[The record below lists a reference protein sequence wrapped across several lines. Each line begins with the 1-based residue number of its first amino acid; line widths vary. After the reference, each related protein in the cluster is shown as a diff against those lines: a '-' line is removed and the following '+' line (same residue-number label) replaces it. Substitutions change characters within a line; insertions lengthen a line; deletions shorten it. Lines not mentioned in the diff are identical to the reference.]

1 MLPALLPLL
10 GGFAGSSLAGA
21 GALTGMSALTAGAL
35 GSGIGSLIATGDLGE
50 GIKTGLMSFAG
61 GKLLGGLMGSGA
73 DAAAGASG
81 ASSADVAS
89 GAAEGLMPP
98 SYVAPPPS
106 APPSAPNAAGF
117 TLGADK
123 SLVPM
128 TPDTTTM
135 FGTAPDTSQIGLQFD
150 TLAGKPGSST
160 LAKLGRAGMDFGG
173 SAAGIGSSIGSS
185 LAYTP
190 PKPKEEPMPEVPQ
203 YGPNDSG
210 VTFPTAGT
218 PGTSEFN
225 YRFAPNFAGGGSLA
239 RYVRPEM
246 MGYGPVALAEGGLTS
261 LAMDDMP
268 PEDMA
273 MSEDMMAM
281 DMEEE
286 PSGAPNDKE
295 IIVDAVKAI
304 KDGTS
309 SESNQIA
316 LAVFLQTFG
325 EEALMD
331 LVDSVQKG
339 EFDNI
344 SDVNEGL
351 IEGPGDAMDDLV
363 PAKNQSN
370 GEDILLS
377 GEEFIVPGDVVSGL
391 GNGSSKAGADELYDM
406 MDRVREAR
414 TGTVEQPPQI
424 AAGGMLPA

>member
-1 MLPALLPLL
+1 
-10 GGFAGSSLAGA
+10 
-21 GALTGMSALTAGAL
+21 
-35 GSGIGSLIATGDLGE
+35 
-50 GIKTGLMSFAG
+50 
-61 GKLLGGLMGSGA
+61 
-73 DAAAGASG
+73 
-81 ASSADVAS
+81 
-89 GAAEGLMPP
+89 
-98 SYVAPPPS
+98 
-106 APPSAPNAAGF
+106 
-117 TLGADK
+117 
-123 SLVPM
+123 
-128 TPDTTTM
+128 
-135 FGTAPDTSQIGLQFD
+135 
-150 TLAGKPGSST
+150 
-160 LAKLGRAGMDFGG
+160 
-173 SAAGIGSSIGSS
+173 
-185 LAYTP
+185 
-190 PKPKEEPMPEVPQ
+190 
-203 YGPNDSG
+203 
-210 VTFPTAGT
+210 
-218 PGTSEFN
+218 
-225 YRFAPNFAGGGSLA
+225 
-239 RYVRPEM
+239 M

-344 SDVNEGL
+344 SDMNEGL